1 LHDSA
6 HSRDLNPARHPSKA
20 APESS
25 TSQATVHSPVVAVAG
40 ATTSHPQPAEPATAA
55 TESTTEEPQGV
66 GARELRDEGRSEAF
80 LNSPPGPQPA
90 LPGGEQSTAA
100 VEHPADAAAAG
111 TFAPSL
117 DGPPSSS
124 IGIPDAIA
132 AGQFPVNEVFAPA
145 RAESASSPASQD
157 LSIPSTAVPG
167 PARPSKLKDALHFL
181 TAPSAGPPAQQP
193 AET

>member
-40 ATTSHPQPAEPATAA
+40 TTTSHPQPAEPATAA

-66 GARELRDEGRSEAF
+66 GARELRDDGRSEAF
-80 LNSPPGPQPA
+80 LSSPPGPQTA
-90 LPGGEQSTAA
+90 LPRGEQSTSA
-100 VEHPADAAAAG
+100 VEQPANAAAAG

-117 DGPPSSS
+117 DGPPSPS

-157 LSIPSTAVPG
+157 LSNPSTAAPG
-167 PARPSKLKDALHFL
+167 PARPSKLTDDLQILK
-181 TAPSAGPPAQQP
+181 APSDGAPTKQSAK
-193 AET
+193 